1 MTFTQK
7 LYIETI
13 EKYKEENH
21 KIPTI
26 RAIADLVSVYSP
38 STVFYMLKKL
48 KEKGYDY
55 KEMRSYEKQN

>member
-7 LYIETI
+7 LYIEAI
-13 EKYKEENH
+13 EKYKKEYYE
-21 KIPTI
+21 IPTI
-26 RAIADLVSVYSP
+26 RTIARLVGVNQP

-55 KEMRSYEKQN
+55 KEMKNYENE

>member
-13 EKYKEENH
+13 EKYKKENNE
-21 KIPTI
+21 IPTI
-26 RAIADLVSVYSP
+26 RTIACLVGVNQP

-48 KEKGYDY
+48 KEKGYNY
-55 KEMRSYEKQN
+55 KEMKNDENE

>member
-21 KIPTI
+21 KVPTI
-26 RAIADLVSVYSP
+26 RIIAHLVGVNQP

-48 KEKGYDY
+48 KEKGYNY
-55 KEMRSYEKQN
+55 KEMKKYENE

>member
-21 KIPTI
+21 KVPTI
-26 RAIADLVSVYSP
+26 RTIAYLVGVNQP

-48 KEKGYDY
+48 KEKGYNY
-55 KEMRSYEKQN
+55 KEMKKYENE

>member
-21 KIPTI
+21 KVPTI
-26 RAIADLVSVYSP
+26 RTIACLVGVNQP

-48 KEKGYDY
+48 KEKGYNY
-55 KEMRSYEKQN
+55 KEMKNYENE

>member
-13 EKYKEENH
+13 EKYKEENN
-21 KIPTI
+21 KIPSIRTI
-26 RAIADLVSVYSP
+26 AKLVGVNQP

-55 KEMRSYEKQN
+55 KEMKNYENE